1 MTEAGFVDRGL
12 LADDAVLL
20 NIDSAVLG
28 YTDPGILVY
37 SYKKLIEHF
46 IESNDSDRDTAY
58 EWVDYNVLRL
68 QQHKAGFVVV
78 YGVD

>member
-12 LADDAVLL
+12 LANDAVLL

-46 IESNDSDRDTAY
+46 IESNDWDRETAY

-68 QQHKAGFVVV
+68 QQYNGGFVVV
-78 YGVD
+78 YGVT

>member
-1 MTEAGFVDRGL
+1 MTEADFVNRGL

-28 YTDPGILVY
+28 YTDPGILVF
-37 SYKKLIEHF
+37 SYKKLIEYF
-46 IESNDSDRDTAY
+46 IESNDWDRQTAY

-68 QQHKAGFVVV
+68 QQYNGGFVVV
-78 YGVD
+78 YGVT